1 MVPEQQTVLFGYLL
15 GSLDDKLRYVREVT
29 VEKRRMLAM
38 SEMMKGTYLLPVL
51 TFLGLM
57 SALLK
62 AANHNSQGAAS

>member
-15 GSLDDKLRYVREVT
+15 GSLDDELRYVQEVT

-38 SEMMKGTYLLPVL
+38 SGMMKGTYLFPVL
-51 TFLGLM
+51 TFLGLT

-62 AANHNSQGAAS
+62 AANHSSHGAAS

>member
-29 VEKRRMLAM
+29 VEKRRMQVI
-38 SEMMKGTYLLPVL
+38 SGMMKGTYLLPVL

-62 AANHNSQGAAS
+62 AANHNSLGAAS